1 VSITEL
7 NAVSRLRQPQPR
19 TRPNRGLPH
28 DYDVVAR
35 RVNRR
40 SALLAN
46 VAKQLPLVMGQ
57 LHLDGPLVS
66 TGDRAL
72 PSWEAAGRLYGV
84 RSYLRKSTRV
94 EIELSAWSPRS
105 SELRLRPVTR
115 RVASWGRRR
124 QRRYFRFAHRSADE
138 VARWLDAAVRRSEVT
153 IVLEERSVASRRLG
167 DEAWPLVRAA
177 DLH

>member
-1 VSITEL
+1 MSITEL
-7 NAVSRLRQPQPR
+7 SAERRLRQPQPR
-19 TRPNRGLPH
+19 PRPTRALPH

-35 RVNRR
+35 RINRQ

-46 VAKQLPLVMGQ
+46 VAEQLPLVMGQ
-57 LHLDGPLVS
+57 LHLDRPLVS

-72 PSWEAAGRLYGV
+72 PSWETTGRLHGV
-84 RSYLRKSTRV
+84 GRFVRKSTRV

-105 SELRLRPVTR
+105 SELRLRPATR

-124 QRRYFRFAHRSADE
+124 QRRYFRFAHRSVDE

-153 IVLEERSVASRRLG
+153 IVLEERSVAVPRLG
-167 DEAWPLVRAA
+167 DGVWPLVRAA
-177 DLH
+177 DLR